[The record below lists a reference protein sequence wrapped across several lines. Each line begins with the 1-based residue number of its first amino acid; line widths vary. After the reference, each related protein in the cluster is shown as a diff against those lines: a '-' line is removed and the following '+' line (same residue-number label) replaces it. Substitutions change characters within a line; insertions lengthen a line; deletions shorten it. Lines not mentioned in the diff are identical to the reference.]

1 VVCVRSQV
9 GAPLTNVRHE
19 LRRLA
24 AGLLLL
30 AAAGCAEGVGN
41 GGPQAAATAPLPPPG
56 FTADT
61 FSRAGLMSG
70 AAATEAG
77 CRALPDGL
85 WVDIGTRRECLRF
98 AAAGTERGPPA
109 RTALVYIPGDAAGA
123 AYVFAGGRP
132 YVEGASDRYELSAEA
147 RRSAAAELSGAMGG
161 VPVVLIGRPGMHGS
175 SGDHARDKHTWAEVA
190 LVDAALTQLRRRY
203 GFQDFVLSGF
213 SSGGAIAANL
223 LARRTDVRCAVI
235 GSAPLDL
242 AAFYRGQD
250 GVVPDHYAMRRADFA
265 DPLRTVRATRS
276 DATVVVL
283 GDRRDRRVPASAWDA
298 WVAAARRAGL
308 RVFAAAAAGFDP
320 SERGGAANGYH
331 ETSGR
336 GMEVAHAC
344 AAGVPAERLR
354 QALHSGEPVLAAH
367 SRPPDGAQ
375 IRTAF
380 AGRMLRAVE

>member
-1 VVCVRSQV
+1 
-9 GAPLTNVRHE
+9 
-19 LRRLA
+19 LA

-30 AAAGCAEGVGN
+30 AAAGCAGAVVGN
-41 GGPQAAATAPLPPPG
+41 GGPHAAATATLPPPG

-61 FSRAGLMSG
+61 FSREGLISG
-70 AAATEAG
+70 ATATEAG

-85 WVDIGTRRECLRF
+85 WVDVGTRRECLRF
-98 AAAGTERGPPA
+98 AAAGMERGPA

-132 YVEGASDRYELSAEA
+132 HVEGPSDRYELSAET
-147 RRSAAAELSGAMGG
+147 RRSAAAELSSAMGG
-161 VPVVLIGRPGMHGS
+161 VPVILIGRPGMHGS

-190 LVDAALTQLRRRY
+190 LVDAALTQLRRRH

-213 SSGGAIAANL
+213 SSGGAITANL
-223 LARRTDVRCAVI
+223 LARRTDIRCAVI

-242 AAFYRGQD
+242 AAFYRGPD

-265 DPLRTVRATRS
+265 DPLRTVRAIRS
-276 DATVVVL
+276 DAIIVVL

-298 WVAAARRAGL
+298 WVAAAQRAGL
-308 RVFAAAAAGFDP
+308 RVFAAEATGFDP
-320 SERGGAANGYH
+320 SEPGGAANSYH
-331 ETSGR
+331 QATGR

-344 AAGVPAERLR
+344 AAGEPAERLR
-354 QALHSGEPVLAAH
+354 QALHSGEPVLAGH
-367 SRPPDGAQ
+367 GQPRGGAQ

-380 AGRMLRAVE
+380 PGRILRAVE